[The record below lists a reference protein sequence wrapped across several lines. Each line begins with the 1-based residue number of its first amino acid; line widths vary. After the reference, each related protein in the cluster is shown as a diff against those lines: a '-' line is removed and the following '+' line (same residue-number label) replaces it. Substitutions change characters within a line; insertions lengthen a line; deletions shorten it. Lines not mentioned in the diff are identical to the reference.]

1 MHMAV
6 FTFKGG
12 VHPAGGKDLSKDKP
26 VTDYHTQGDLV
37 YPVSQHIGAPA
48 KPVVKK
54 GDYVKAGT
62 LIAEAASFMSA
73 NIYASVSGTVKAIE
87 PRQVTAGNMVDSI
100 IIEND
105 HEHAEEDPW
114 DVKPW
119 QELSAD
125 EIKELVQRAGIVG
138 MGGATFPT
146 HVKFA
151 PKKPENI
158 DYIIVNGAECEPY
171 LTSDY
176 RRLME
181 EPEKVVLGL
190 KIVLRIF
197 PGAKGVI
204 AIEDNKPDAIAKV
217 KEACK
222 DEEDISVRKLYTKYP
237 QGSERHLIYAVTKRQ
252 INSSL
257 LPADCGCI
265 VDNVDTIYS
274 VYRAV
279 VCGKPLMHRIVTVT
293 GDAITD
299 PRNFRVP
306 IGTNMQELVDAA
318 GGFNCEPEKI
328 IIGGPMMGISTY
340 TLDLPIMKGSSAIT
354 VFKRDPVTHAKQTH
368 CINCGRCIDVCPS
381 RLVPTKLADF
391 SEHGKLADFNKYDGV
406 ECVECGSCSYVC
418 PAKRSLAQSIKTMRK
433 EALAA
438 RRKG

>member
-1 MHMAV
+1 MAV

-26 VTDYHTQGDLV
+26 VVDFYPQGDMV
-37 YPVSQHIGAPA
+37 FPVSQHIGAPA
-48 KPVVKK
+48 VPVVKK
-54 GDYVKAGT
+54 GDPVKAGT
-62 LIAEAASFMSA
+62 LIAQAGGFVSA
-73 NIYASVSGTVKAIE
+73 NIYSSISGTVKAIE
-87 PRQVTAGNMVDSI
+87 PRQVPNGSMVSSI

-105 HEHAEEDPW
+105 HEHAEEDAW
-114 DVKPW
+114 EVKPW
-119 QELSAD
+119 QEMTPD
-125 EIKELVQRAGIVG
+125 DIKELIKKAGIVG

-146 HVKFA
+146 HVKFS
-151 PKKPENI
+151 PKNPENI

-176 RRLME
+176 RRLIE
-181 EPEKVVLGL
+181 EPEKVILGL
-190 KIVLRIF
+190 KIALRVF
-197 PGAKGVI
+197 PNAQGVI
-204 AIEDNKPDAIAKV
+204 AIEDNKPDAIKKV
-217 KEACK
+217 QELCK
-222 DEEDISVRKLYTKYP
+222 DEPKVSVRPLFTKYP

-265 VDNVDTIYS
+265 VDNVDTIYAI
-274 VYRAV
+274 YRACV
-279 VCGKPLMHRIVTVT
+279 VGKPLMHRIVTVT
-293 GDAITD
+293 GEAVND

-306 IGTNMQELVDAA
+306 IGTNMLELVDAA

-328 IIGGPMMGISTY
+328 IIGGPMMGMSTY

-354 VFKRDPVTHAKQTH
+354 VFKTDPVMHAKQTH
-368 CINCGRCIDVCPS
+368 CINCGRCVEVCPS
-381 RLVPTKLADF
+381 RLIPTKLADS
-391 SEHGKLADFNKYDGV
+391 SENGKLDQFNKYNGI
-406 ECVECGSCSYVC
+406 ECVECGSCSFVC

>member
-1 MHMAV
+1 MAV

-391 SEHGKLADFNKYDGV
+391 SEHGKLADFNKYNGI
-406 ECVECGSCSYVC
+406 ECVECGSCSFVC

>member
-1 MHMAV
+1 MAV

-12 VHPAGGKDLSKDKP
+12 VHPAGGKDISKDKP
-26 VTDYHTQGDLV
+26 IVDFHPQGDMV
-37 YPVSQHIGAPA
+37 YPLSQHIGAPA
-48 KPVVKK
+48 AAVVKK

-62 LIAEAASFMSA
+62 LIAEAGGFVSA
-73 NIYASVSGTVKAIE
+73 NIYSSMSGTVKAIE
-87 PRQVTAGNMVDSI
+87 PRQVPNGSMVNSI

-114 DVKPW
+114 ELKPW
-119 QELSAD
+119 QEMTPD
-125 EIKELVQRAGIVG
+125 EIKELVKKAGIVG

-151 PKKPENI
+151 PKNPDNI

-176 RRLME
+176 RRLLE
-181 EPEKVVLGL
+181 EPENVVLGL
-190 KIVLRIF
+190 KIVLQIF
-197 PGAKGVI
+197 PNAKGVI
-204 AIEDNKPDAIAKV
+204 AIEDNKPDAIKKV
-217 KEACK
+217 QEVCK
-222 DEEDISVRKLYTKYP
+222 GEERISVRPLFTKYP

-252 INSSL
+252 INSGL

-274 VYRAV
+274 VYRACV
-279 VCGKPLMHRIVTVT
+279 VGKPLMHRIVTVT

-306 IGTNMQELVDAA
+306 IGTNMQEIVDAA

-328 IIGGPMMGISTY
+328 IIGGPMMGMSTY

-354 VFKRDPVTHAKQTH
+354 VFSKDPVLHAKQTH
-368 CINCGRCIDVCPS
+368 CINCGRCVDVCPS

-391 SEHGKLADFNKYDGV
+391 SEHGKLDQFNKYDGV